1 MAFYLLHN
9 YMDFICL
16 YYEFKKNNLE
26 YNLCIF
32 LAVIINLGLFIFSE
46 TILSKILL
54 LIAIVLLVIP
64 NFMQKKKR
72 KNS

>member
-1 MAFYLLHN
+1 MNL
-9 YMDFICL
+9 
-16 YYEFKKNNLE
+16 KKNNLE

-64 NFMQKKKR
+64 NFSAKKR
-72 KNS
+72 REKTRNEFFLFFFSCI

>member
-1 MAFYLLHN
+1 MESFVSLNLTN
-9 YMDFICL
+9 NIMNL
-16 YYEFKKNNLE
+16 KKNNLE

>member
-1 MAFYLLHN
+1 
-9 YMDFICL
+9 
-16 YYEFKKNNLE
+16 K
-26 YNLCIF
+26 
-32 LAVIINLGLFIFSE
+32 IIDAPFIFSE

>member
-1 MAFYLLHN
+1 MH
-9 YMDFICL
+9 
-16 YYEFKKNNLE
+16 
-26 YNLCIF
+26 F

-64 NFMQKKKR
+64 NFMQRREKTR
-72 KNS
+72 NEFFSSF

>member
-1 MAFYLLHN
+1 MPFYFSNLILQFAN
-9 YMDFICL
+9 L
-16 YYEFKKNNLE
+16 KKNNLE

>member
-1 MAFYLLHN
+1 MNL
-9 YMDFICL
+9 
-16 YYEFKKNNLE
+16 KKYNLE